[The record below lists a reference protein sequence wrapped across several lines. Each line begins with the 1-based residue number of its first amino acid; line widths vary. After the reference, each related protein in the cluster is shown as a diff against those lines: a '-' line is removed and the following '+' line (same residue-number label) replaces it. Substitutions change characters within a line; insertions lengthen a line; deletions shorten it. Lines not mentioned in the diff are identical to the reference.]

1 MPSST
6 GDATM
11 ADIYALA
18 GASADPSARLAVNP
32 GAQASVISPS
42 GDPGNAEGVYNDL
55 ARSLFNN
62 TEVQEEDDIPSQ
74 NICPLTHKP
83 PFEAIHFDVPD
94 GASVTASNQQVY
106 ERSALFRCIATQG
119 TLSAFW
125 NIFHPL
131 TCVHIAWT
139 QALSY
144 VRQVS
149 SSLLGTLHHERLM
162 LHLLL
167 EDENPLNDN
176 DRALYERTM
185 IYCAARCVY
194 LTCFLYLTS

>member
-62 TEVQEEDDIPSQ
+62 PEVQEEGDIPSQ
-74 NICPLTHKP
+74 HMCPLTREP
-83 PFEAIHFDVPD
+83 PFDAVHFDVPPD
-94 GASVTASNQQVY
+94 GASVTTAANQQVY

-119 TLSAFW
+119 TLSAFR

-131 TCVHIAWT
+131 TRARIART
-139 QALSY
+139 RALSY
-144 VRQVS
+144 VLPVS
-149 SSLLGTLHHERLM
+149 SSLLVTLHRERLM
-162 LHLLL
+162 LNLPL
-167 EDENPLNDN
+167 EDDNPLNDD

-185 IYCAARCVY
+185 ISCAARCVY
-194 LTCFLYLTS
+194 LLCIYI